1 MYCARRV
8 PHSKMS
14 IGHYLMVAILIV
26 LIAIILCQLP
36 HAIDVEL
43 DMSDASAQR
52 NQAQSSN

>member
-1 MYCARRV
+1 
-8 PHSKMS
+8 MS